1 MNEFDLSKYKI
12 QDPEEFDLSRYV
24 IKDNYIDDNIE
35 DDNFERASIEQDLYT
50 AKQRLKQFGLGVLSG
65 FTGGNLM
72 EAADSFGAGVME
84 VAPEVVA
91 PILPASAIAGAEA
104 AEKGLD
110 SLYNT
115 RPDEN
120 DSLGNILYKAGEFG
134 GAAASVPLPGVSTP
148 VTFSKA
154 IYTIPK
160 EIPKGFWA
168 TAKRYGID
176 YPRKGLSYVNKDYT
190 KAINNP
196 FIENSLV
203 GAGSGVLQEGEINPL
218 LADLSSVALTPT
230 LLRTPQHLYNIP
242 KNLKNVGYKTA
253 RGLFKIN
260 KNNFNMKAANAAE
273 RLGLKLNFSEL
284 NPSGGIATVN
294 NMVAKNPLSSDSYV
308 LHNRNIGE
316 KIKEVIDENL
326 KLVGPQKTKEVEKL
340 IDTKYAK
347 TRELFPENPEDRMI
361 LPEHSVKSL
370 QEGFNTTSLSPSPNE
385 TAVMNYRQEI
395 LDQLA
400 PGAFIEGKRIEGY
413 TPPIQPIDAKRIL
426 ETKISLN
433 DNDSLI
439 NYNNPNSNIRNNAKK
454 FGVGYRKDLD
464 TLGERYPDWHA
475 SLKDADKF
483 FANVA
488 ARENFENSL
497 INGGFN
503 YDMFN
508 YQPAMLSRTLNTPK
522 KIKKIQHTYKNKP
535 KTTKEKLDQNLEDLG
550 IISDAIFKSNKSNP
564 NPSGSATTG
573 ANLISLGSFA
583 SKPSLWG
590 SIKLALPSILY
601 KTVVNNDKLLKD
613 TIDTLKNKK
622 PKIPFNYNPVYKRT
636 KNIYPIVTNDI
647 KNKKSEKI
655 NN

>member
-1 MNEFDLSKYKI
+1 MNEFDLSKYEI
-12 QDPEEFDLSRYV
+12 QDPEEFDLSRYS
-24 IKDNYIDDNIE
+24 IKDTDIDDNTE

-50 AKQRLKQFGLGVLSG
+50 AKQRLKQFGLGALSG
-65 FTGGNLM
+65 FTAGGLM
-72 EAADSFGAGVME
+72 EGADQFGAGVME
-84 VAPEVVA
+84 VAPGVVV
-91 PILPASAIAGAEA
+91 PIQPESAIAGAEA

-110 SLYNT
+110 ILYNT

-120 DSLGNILYKAGEFG
+120 DSFGNVLYKAGEFG
-134 GAAASVPLPGVSTP
+134 GAAASVPIPGASTP
-148 VTFSKA
+148 NTLSKA

-190 KAINNP
+190 KAINNQ
-196 FIENSLV
+196 FIENSLI

-230 LLRTPQHLYNIP
+230 LLRTPQHLSNIP
-242 KNLKNVGYKTA
+242 KNIKNVGYKTA

-260 KNNFNMKAANAAE
+260 KNNFNMEAADAAE

-294 NMVAKNPLSSDSYV
+294 SMVAKNPLSSDSYV

-316 KIKEVIDENL
+316 KVKDIIEENL
-326 KLVGPQKTKEVEKL
+326 NTVGPKKTDEVEKL
-340 IDTKYAK
+340 IDTKYTK
-347 TRELFPENPEDRMI
+347 TRELFPENAADRMI
-361 LPEHSVKSL
+361 IPENSVKAL

-385 TAVMNYRQEI
+385 TAVMNYRQGI

-400 PGAFIEGKRIEGY
+400 PGAFIDGKRIEGY

-426 ETKISLN
+426 DTKISLN

-439 NYNNPNSNIRNNAKK
+439 RYSNPNINVRNNALK
-454 FGVGYRKDLD
+454 FGRGYRKDLE
-464 TLGERYPDWHA
+464 TLGERYPDWYA
-475 SLKDADKF
+475 SFKDADKF
-483 FANVA
+483 FADVA
-488 ARENFENSL
+488 SRENFENAL

-508 YQPAMLSRTLNTPK
+508 YQPGMMSRNLNSPKKFK
-522 KIKKIQHTYKNKP
+522 KIKHTYKNKS
-535 KTTKEKLDQNLEDLG
+535 KATKEKLDKNLEDLG
-550 IISDAIFKSNKSNP
+550 IVSDAIVKSNKSNP

-590 SIKLALPSILY
+590 SIKLAVPSILY
-601 KTVVNNDKLLKD
+601 KTVVNNDRLLKD
-613 TIDTLKNKK
+613 TIDTLKNRK

-636 KNIYPIVTNDI
+636 KNIYPAVINDT
-647 KNKKSEKI
+647 KNKKSER
-655 NN
+655 N